1 MEGLFVVLVEGN
13 DAFQKSV
20 CDHHGAVIAW
30 WGSDR
35 GVSE

>member
-1 MEGLFVVLVEGN
+1 MSGGGGVRGWE
-13 DAFQKSV
+13 SV